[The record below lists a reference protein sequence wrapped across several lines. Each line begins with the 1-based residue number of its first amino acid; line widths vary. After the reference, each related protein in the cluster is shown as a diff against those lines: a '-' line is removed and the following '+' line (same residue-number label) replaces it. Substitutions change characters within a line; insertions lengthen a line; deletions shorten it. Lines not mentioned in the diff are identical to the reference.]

1 MDNNGGNKQSL
12 WKRIIIIFV
21 LGAVVFAGY
30 YYFASGKKSA
40 NAPFV
45 SQSTPAVQDSP
56 SAAPSAEKNRII
68 LNSNGFA
75 PSPLTIKTGDSVS
88 WVNQSGKTA
97 TVDSDTHPTH
107 TAYTPL
113 NLGSFDDGATLSLTF
128 DQAGSYGY
136 HNHYNPSVRGTIIVE

>member
-1 MDNNGGNKQSL
+1 MSL
-12 WKRIIIIFV
+12 WKLVIIFFV
-21 LGAVVFAGY
+21 LGALVFAGI
-30 YYFASGKKSA
+30 YYFSSGKKALQNS
-40 NAPFV
+40 
-45 SQSTPAVQDSP
+45 SPA
-56 SAAPSAEKNRII
+56 AAPSAEKNTII
-68 LNSNGFA
+68 LNSNGFS
-75 PSPLTIKTGDSVS
+75 PSTLTIKAGESIA

-128 DQAGSYGY
+128 DKAGSYGY